1 MKRKNRM
8 LLLFAVGLLIFAL
21 PLAAAAAPSSSDGNN
36 YDADLVITQMDD
48 MTHWDPTSTSDV
60 PNSTVLFNI
69 YSRLYK
75 SDKDFMP
82 ELELCEKATM
92 VSDTEWHFKIH
103 EGVVCHD
110 GSILTADDVV
120 FNLKRAQA
128 GVVVAAL
135 FGPVLEITKVDDLT
149 VSITTDGPYPGL
161 TTALSHVATSILPRS
176 YVEKAIAEDDWTNP
190 IGSGRYKFESRVIGD
205 SVKVVRFDGYFNKED
220 SALNRS
226 ITFKFIPEGSGRTI
240 AVETGAVDLN
250 IDFETIDYD
259 RVVKNPDLKLWE
271 GYTTIVYLLGMDTTL
286 PWLNNKLVRQAINFA
301 VDREAC
307 LEVGFNGKGYAL
319 YNNASCATT
328 VLGGVNNPLN
338 HYSYDPEKAKALMA
352 EAGCPGFDTVMYC
365 FTDYAERV
373 ATLCQAY
380 LSVIGI
386 NVSVNRV
393 DSATL
398 YAKAREHDCPMFLMT
413 WSCYWDPDLF
423 LGRRFTEMGFGG
435 VNRSW
440 YSSPELDAMLV
451 EGRQYFDEAKRAE
464 VYKKIQ
470 EFMVF
475 ESPEADLFV
484 INAFAL
490 SKAGLKGVI
499 VGSEKVS
506 YLYQLHY

>member
-1 MKRKNRM
+1 MKRSIILFLALM
-8 LLLFAVGLLIFAL
+8 LAVTAAVGN
-21 PLAAAAAPSSSDGNN
+21 AADNF
-36 YDADLVITQMDD
+36 DADIIVTQMDD
-48 MTHWDPTSTSDV
+48 MTHWDPTATSDV

-82 ELELCEKATM
+82 EPELCEKATM
-92 VSDTEWHFKIH
+92 VSDTEWHFKIYD
-103 EGVVCHD
+103 GIVCHD
-110 GSILTADDVV
+110 GSVLNADDVV
-120 FNLKRAQA
+120 FNLRRAQA

-135 FGPVLEITKVDDLT
+135 FRPVKEITKVDDLT
-149 VSITTDGPYPGL
+149 ISITTDGPYPGL
-161 TTALSHVATSILPRS
+161 TTALSHVATSILPTS
-176 YVEKAIAEDDWTNP
+176 YVEKAVAEEDWSNP
-190 IGSGRYKFESRVIGD
+190 IGSGRYRFDSRIIGD
-205 SVKVVRFDGYFNKED
+205 SVKVVRFDEYFNKED
-220 SALNRS
+220 SARNRS
-226 ITFKFIPEGSGRTI
+226 ITFKIIPEGSGRTI

-250 IDFETIDYD
+250 IDFETIDYN
-259 RVVKNPDLKLWE
+259 RVVNNPDLKLWE
-271 GYTTIVYLLGMDTTL
+271 GYTTIVYLIGMDVTL
-286 PWLNNKLVRQAINFA
+286 PPFDNKLVRQAINFA

-319 YNNASCATT
+319 YNNATCATT
-328 VLGGVNNPLN
+328 VLGGVNNPLG

-352 EAGCPGFDTVMYC
+352 EAGCAGFDTEMYC

-373 ATLCQAY
+373 ATLVQSY

-398 YAKAREHDCPMFLMT
+398 YARAREHNCPMFLMT

-440 YSSPELDAMLV
+440 YSSPEMDAMLV

-475 ESPEADLFV
+475 ESPEVDLFV